1 MTFTLGDPVPD
12 KREVKQM
19 APPVVLRAQ
28 PDSFIPLESPEDL
41 RAWENAVRQTTGV
54 KIDAANL
61 RGTACETCSAGCT
74 DDCGM
79 M

>member
-1 MTFTLGDPVPD
+1 M
-12 KREVKQM
+12 
-19 APPVVLRAQ
+19 VVQ
-28 PDSFIPLESPEDL
+28 PDSFIKMESPEDL

-61 RGTACETCSAGCT
+61 AGTACETCSAGCT